1 MRRASVIDIAFGRH
15 VRRRGLF
22 ARILGAHDASRRMG
36 ARHVLISYRNLIAS
50 EYQDRP
56 ASVALELNRKEE
68 SAANADGDKTRL
80 GARDPTLQGA

>member
-36 ARHVLISYRNLIAS
+36 ARQLISYRNLIAS